1 MLAGGKSVEDDFW
14 CMMPAMAAAGPLR
27 AAAIWVDGWSGSI
40 SLSEVCGDNAACG
53 DRCSA
58 LPVIS
63 M

>member
-1 MLAGGKSVEDDFW
+1 MLAGGKSLEDDFW
-14 CMMPAMAAAGPLR
+14 CMMPAMAAAGPVR
-27 AAAIWVDGWSGSI
+27 VKETGFDGCSSSV
-40 SLSEVCGDNAACG
+40 SLSKVWGDDAACG